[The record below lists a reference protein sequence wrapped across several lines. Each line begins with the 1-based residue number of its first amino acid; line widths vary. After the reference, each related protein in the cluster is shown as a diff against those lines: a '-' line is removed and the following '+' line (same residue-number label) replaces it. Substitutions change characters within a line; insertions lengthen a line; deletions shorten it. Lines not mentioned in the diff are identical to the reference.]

1 MAAREAASENLS
13 KINSEVWLSLV
24 ERYVRDVEAASSN
37 LVTSIKD
44 IHGMSFFN
52 RDSMLNLQPIE
63 AAKKSPRT
71 VPADFPKNQLIYPGH
86 CAIICSLKAYV
97 SFRFGGSFITSF

>member
-1 MAAREAASENLS
+1 MEKRPVDVFPAVYERCARVAAREAASENLS

-44 IHGMSFFN
+44 IHGMSFFKY
-52 RDSMLNLQPIE
+52 D
-63 AAKKSPRT
+63 
-71 VPADFPKNQLIYPGH
+71 GH
-86 CAIICSLKAYV
+86 AVSLW
-97 SFRFGGSFITSF
+97 